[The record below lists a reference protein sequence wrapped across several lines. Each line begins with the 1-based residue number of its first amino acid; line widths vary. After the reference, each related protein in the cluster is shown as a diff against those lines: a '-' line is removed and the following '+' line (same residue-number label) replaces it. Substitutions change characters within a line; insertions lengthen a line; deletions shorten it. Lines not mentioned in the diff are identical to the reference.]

1 MERAGSPWITKFRS
15 LADDTANAG
24 WELLLLFLTTC
35 KTHNKKC
42 QKLCQRNF
50 ATLCCNTLLR
60 INTPSVPRS
69 DHNQSAMENS
79 NQSAWKVLTLKVLT
93 WDTTP
98 GSIPFGRQLSHY
110 WKYLSKGRTLFVT
123 QQQIK
128 CPTMHKMVLN
138 LVACVLFFL
147 CKIDKLQSRAYL
159 ECNVDGGGGVGNHN
173 TQHIM
178 ALKWSR
184 P

>member
-1 MERAGSPWITKFRS
+1 MSPNAVWLVLKTQEYLALATPVKILLDQEVNTASVSSACSVERAGSPWITKFRS

-98 GSIPFGRQLSHY
+98 GSLPFGWR
-110 WKYLSKGRTLFVT
+110 R
-123 QQQIK
+123 
-128 CPTMHKMVLN
+128 
-138 LVACVLFFL
+138 
-147 CKIDKLQSRAYL
+147 
-159 ECNVDGGGGVGNHN
+159 
-173 TQHIM
+173 
-178 ALKWSR
+178 
-184 P
+184 

>member
-1 MERAGSPWITKFRS
+1 MCGFYAYFYCQPAVKQSGLQMRTTAFSCYLALATPVKILLDQEVNTASVSSACSVERAGSPWITKFRS

-69 DHNQSAMENS
+69 DHNQSDMENS
-79 NQSAWKVLTLKVLT
+79 NRSAWKILTLKIFWPNILPQIHSLL
-93 WDTTP
+93 DEE
-98 GSIPFGRQLSHY
+98 GSFHIIENSLKEEPFLLPNN
-110 WKYLSKGRTLFVT
+110 K
-123 QQQIK
+123 
-128 CPTMHKMVLN
+128 
-138 LVACVLFFL
+138 
-147 CKIDKLQSRAYL
+147 
-159 ECNVDGGGGVGNHN
+159 
-173 TQHIM
+173 
-178 ALKWSR
+178 
-184 P
+184 